1 MLEVILKKDIDKLGD
16 RGQVV
21 KVADGY
27 ARNFLYP
34 QKLAI
39 PADKGSLK
47 QLAEMRAA
55 AQREA
60 VRLRGDARKQA
71 AALEGVVVR
80 VTARA
85 GREDQLF
92 GSVTNRHIAAELAEQ
107 GLAIDR
113 HRIDL
118 KTPLRVVGDYEVP
131 IRFYKDVEATVKVEV
146 RAEGREDEPPAA
158 VEAAESQAAES
169 EAAQSAPVETADAES
184 AEAAQSEPAEAA
196 EAAEVE
202 TAEPADNEPLEAAEA
217 EAAEPA
223 DNEPLEAVEAA
234 EPAPVESAETESAAA
249 AAAEPAE
256 TEGAEPAEAEAGAA
270 EAREDGAA

>member
-60 VRLRGDARKQA
+60 VRLRGDAQKQA

-118 KTPLRVVGDYEVP
+118 KTPLRVVGDYDVP
-131 IRFYKDVEATVKVEV
+131 IRFYKDVEAAVKVEV

-169 EAAQSAPVETADAES
+169 EAAESAPVETADVES
-184 AEAAQSEPAEAA
+184 AEAAQSEPAEVA
-196 EAAEVE
+196 EAVEVE
-202 TAEPADNEPLEAAEA
+202 TAEAADNEPVEAAEA
-217 EAAEPA
+217 ETAET
-223 DNEPLEAVEAA
+223 
-234 EPAPVESAETESAAA
+234 APVESAESESAAA
-249 AAAEPAE
+249 AADEPAE
-256 TEGAEPAEAEAGAA
+256 TEGAEPAEADAGAA
-270 EAREDGAA
+270 AAREDGAA

>member
-47 QLAEMRAA
+47 QLAEMQAA

-60 VRLRGDARKQA
+60 VRLRGDAEKQA

-118 KTPLRVVGDYEVP
+118 KTPLRVVGDYDVP

-146 RAEGREDEPPAA
+146 RAEGREDEPLADG
-158 VEAAESQAAES
+158 QAAENES
-169 EAAQSAPVETADAES
+169 AETAPVEIADAES
-184 AEAAQSEPAEAA
+184 
-196 EAAEVE
+196 VE
-202 TAEPADNEPLEAAEA
+202 TAQSKPVEAAEA
-217 EAAEPA
+217 ETAETA
-223 DNEPLEAVEAA
+223 DNEPVEAA
-234 EPAPVESAETESAAA
+234 EAETTETAPVESAETGSTAAA
-249 AAAEPAE
+249 EAEPAE
-256 TEGAEPAEAEAGAA
+256 TEGAEQAEAEAGA
-270 EAREDGAA
+270 EDAREDGAA